1 MSMSMSTATPILTR
15 ISIARITERIWK
27 HVGKGGK
34 GVGNMTPVTGRASHI
49 EIKGQRSA
57 STEAAMRAPRHH
69 GRLFVAERRVGGKIS
84 HGVASVTGAASEVEV
99 VWVTGA
105 ASEAE
110 VASVTGAA
118 SEAEVASVTGAA
130 SEAEVA
136 SVTAVVLEGEV
147 VSVTAVVSEAG
158 AVSVIGVG

>member
-1 MSMSMSTATPILTR
+1 MSTATPILTR

-84 HGVASVTGAASEVEV
+84 HGVASVTGAASE
-99 VWVTGA
+99 
-105 ASEAE
+105 
-110 VASVTGAA
+110 
-118 SEAEVASVTGAA
+118 AEVASVTGAA

-136 SVTAVVLEGEV
+136 SVTAVVLEAEV
-147 VSVTAVVSEAG
+147 VSVTAVVSEAGAVSVTAVVSEAGAASVTAVVSEAG